1 MMSANH
7 PGAAVS
13 NRSLRSRR
21 ALRWALSLIILLTA
35 GTLTLTLVLLVRAL
49 PAASPMALGESRPV
63 STQVQPQGRTVR
75 ISDHGSQATHST
87 TLENPQ
93 AILDEAGIELG
104 SADKVWVNGALAH
117 IDSLSGWTVP
127 AHNIEIR
134 RAMTLTVIDDGEES
148 LIISTAASVGE
159 ALFQADISLYLSDQ
173 VSPPLES
180 AIEADLTIHIKRAIP
195 LMLRLDGVDI
205 AARSNAATV
214 ADVLTELNAPLF
226 GLDYVIPSADSPVAA
241 DMRIEIVRVTEEIVS
256 EIEVIKHELE
266 YRPDANLKLDQSA
279 VVQPG
284 SDGKRE
290 IRYRVR
296 YENGSEVSRAHSETV
311 ELAAPTNR
319 IVAYGTSGASL
330 GTVQTPA
337 GPRSYWRRL
346 CVYITSYRPSSN
358 GGNRDTATGRNI
370 LEKGIVA
377 AKPNIIPYYTQVY
390 VPGYGL
396 GSVRD
401 TGGGPSGTDYW
412 IDLGY
417 SENDYERWRKYD
429 YVYLLGAPPDNT
441 PSLLPAWTPASHY
454 AGSCG

>member
-1 MMSANH
+1 MSANH
-7 PGAAVS
+7 PGAEVS
-13 NRSLRSRR
+13 NRSLPSRR

-35 GTLTLTLVLLVRAL
+35 GTLTLTIVRFVGAL
-49 PAASPMALGESRPV
+49 PAAASVAPGESPRLSAEP
-63 STQVQPQGRTVR
+63 QPQQRKAT
-75 ISDHGSQATHST
+75 IIDHGREQAWT
-87 TLENPQ
+87 TALENPG
-93 AILDEAGIELG
+93 AILDEAGIALG
-104 SADKVWVNGALAH
+104 RDDKVWVNGALAH
-117 IDSLSGWTVP
+117 IDSLPAWTVP
-127 AHNIEIR
+127 AHTIEIR
-134 RAMTLTVIDDGEES
+134 RAISLTVFDAGEETR
-148 LIISTAASVGE
+148 IISTASTVGE

-180 AIEADLTIHIKRAIP
+180 AIAADLTIRIKRAIP

-214 ADVLTELNAPLF
+214 ADVLTELHAPLF
-226 GLDYVIPSADSPVAA
+226 GLDYVVPPADSPVTE
-241 DMRIEIVRVTEEIVS
+241 DMRIEIVRVTEEILS
-256 EIEVIKHELE
+256 EIEVIKHKLE
-266 YRPDANLKLDQSA
+266 YVPDANLKLDQTA

-290 IRYRVR
+290 LRYRVR
-296 YENGSEVSRAHSETV
+296 YENGSEVSRDHSETV
-311 ELAAPTNR
+311 ELEAPSNR
-319 IVAYGTSGASL
+319 IVAYGTSGAA

-358 GGNRDTATGRNI
+358 GGNRDTATGRDI
-370 LEKGIVA
+370 LAKGIVA

-417 SENDYERWRKYD
+417 SEHDYERWRKYD
-429 YVYLLGAPPDNT
+429 YVYLLGAPPDNA